1 VADRAEIA
9 RKHGIAH
16 LAHKLEGETA
26 EELDA
31 DAQAKAALIRMLSP
45 RALDQEPVEQP
56 ESVEGMAPAD
66 KPFDQY
72 TDDEREAQH
81 EHTRRVIER
90 REREQAEAER
100 EREAEADKTDDQL
113 VGDTIS
119 ALLQPGLKD
128 AANQALVRQLHDLE
142 GEEGD
147 QS

>member
-1 VADRAEIA
+1 
-9 RKHGIAH
+9 
-16 LAHKLEGETA
+16 
-26 EELDA
+26 
-31 DAQAKAALIRMLSP
+31 MLSP
-45 RALDQEPVEQP
+45 RPSEEPVEQP

-100 EREAEADKTDDQL
+100 EREAEGDKTDDQL
-113 VGDTIS
+113 LADTIS

-147 QS
+147 DS